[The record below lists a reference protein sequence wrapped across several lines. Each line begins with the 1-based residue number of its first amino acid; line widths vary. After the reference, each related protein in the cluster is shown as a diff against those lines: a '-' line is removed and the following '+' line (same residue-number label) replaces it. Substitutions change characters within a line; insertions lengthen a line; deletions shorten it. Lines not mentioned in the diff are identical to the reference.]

1 MDEVTKRYKAEAAKL
16 MMSMKSDIAMLEIM
30 TECVDMR
37 DVKLMQGMKGDLIR
51 TKETLT
57 NTNTLMQ
64 QKYKIPAPVEADE
77 IYHYCMKRLDQMIV
91 VLNKK
96 LGENK

>member
-1 MDEVTKRYKAEAAKL
+1 MDVIKRYKEEATKL
-16 MMSMKSDIAMLEIM
+16 MMSMKSDIAMLELM

-37 DVKLMQGMKGDLIR
+37 NVELMKGMKEDLIR

-57 NTNTLMQ
+57 RTNTLMQ
-64 QKYKIPAPVEADE
+64 QRYGMPAPAEADE
-77 IYHYCMKRLDQMIV
+77 IYHYCMERLDKMII

-96 LGENK
+96 IGENK

>member
-1 MDEVTKRYKAEAAKL
+1 MDVIKRYKEEAAKI
-16 MMSMKSDIAMLEIM
+16 MESMKSDIAMLEIM
-30 TECVDMR
+30 TECVDAR
-37 DVKLMQGMKGDLIR
+37 DVKLMQGMIKDLIR

-57 NTNTLMQ
+57 RTNTLMQ
-64 QKYKIPAPVEADE
+64 QKYKMQAPVEADE